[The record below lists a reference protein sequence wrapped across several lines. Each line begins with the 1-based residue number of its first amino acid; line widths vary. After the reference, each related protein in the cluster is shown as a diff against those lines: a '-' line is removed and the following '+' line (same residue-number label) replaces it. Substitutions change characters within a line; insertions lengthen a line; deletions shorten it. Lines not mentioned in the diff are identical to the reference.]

1 MLGDGTSVVRRGDGT
16 FYQPRELVEVGVG
29 MCGAGRE
36 TAISGCPR
44 AESYSYIDLLD
55 DRMLGA
61 LNTDAEK
68 HTDASA
74 VWCLPVHGRRVAER
88 SPVLRQNSDHADA
101 RQVSAGL
108 HVSSSG
114 KKPLNILFVIYS
126 ILLQLELISYLLVR
140 LKGNGNILNT
150 VKLLYHQSL

>member
-1 MLGDGTSVVRRGDGT
+1 MLGDGTSVVCRGDGT
-16 FYQPRELVEVGVG
+16 FYKPRELVEVGVG

-74 VWCLPVHGRRVAER
+74 VWCLPVHGRRVVEG

-114 KKPLNILFVIYS
+114 K
-126 ILLQLELISYLLVR
+126 
-140 LKGNGNILNT
+140 T
-150 VKLLYHQSL
+150 VKYSFYYIFHIT